1 MGGPYTLTGHVELIQ
16 LDVIPSTANQHWA
29 DSSSL
34 KYLMFQIFCKTN
46 IIKFY
51 KIKNII
57 NLAILYFT
65 DVIGIVKSV
74 GDMSTVQSKAS
85 NREIK
90 KRDIQLVDKSGVII
104 RMTLWGAEVSLMLSS
119 VDRGSGF
126 QVESDICM

>member
-1 MGGPYTLTGHVELIQ
+1 ML
-16 LDVIPSTANQHWA
+16 
-29 DSSSL
+29 
-34 KYLMFQIFCKTN
+34 QIFCKTN

-57 NLAILYFT
+57 NLAILYFA

-126 QVESDICM
+126 QVESDM